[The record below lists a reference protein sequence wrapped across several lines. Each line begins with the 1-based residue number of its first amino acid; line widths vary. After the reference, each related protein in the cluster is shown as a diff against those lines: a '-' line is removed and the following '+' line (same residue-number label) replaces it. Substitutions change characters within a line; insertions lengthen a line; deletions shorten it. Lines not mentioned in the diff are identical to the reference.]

1 MQGGV
6 KMESITL
13 SGLVVLAS
21 LSGGPAEAEI
31 SKPPALQMAQASCSL
46 SGQQR
51 AGARKYCYY
60 NCGETVRT
68 VVVAAGRVCP
78 ASIRR

>member
-1 MQGGV
+1 
-6 KMESITL
+6 MESITL

-21 LSGGPAEAEI
+21 LSGAMTGMPAEAEI
-31 SKPPALQMAQASCSL
+31 SKPPALQVAQASCSL

>member
-1 MQGGV
+1 
-6 KMESITL
+6 MESITL
-13 SGLVVLAS
+13 SGLMVLAS
-21 LSGGPAEAEI
+21 LSGAPAEAEI
-31 SKPPALQMAQASCSL
+31 SKAPSAMQMAQASCSL

>member
-1 MQGGV
+1 
-6 KMESITL
+6 METL
-13 SGLVVLAS
+13 TVSGLMVLAS
-21 LSGGPAEAEI
+21 LSTGMTEMPAEAEI
-31 SKPPALQMAQASCSL
+31 SRPQMAQASCSL

>member
-1 MQGGV
+1 
-6 KMESITL
+6 MESITL

-21 LSGGPAEAEI
+21 LSGAMTGMPAEAEI
-31 SKPPALQMAQASCSL
+31 SKPPSALQTAQASCSL
-46 SGQQR
+46 SGEQR

>member
-1 MQGGV
+1 
-6 KMESITL
+6 MESITL
-13 SGLVVLAS
+13 PALMVLAS
-21 LSGGPAEAEI
+21 LSAGAPEPEMSKIPA
-31 SKPPALQMAQASCSL
+31 PQQMAQGTCSL

-68 VVVAAGRVCP
+68 VVIAAGRNC
-78 ASIRR
+78 AFSIRR